1 MKRLFDRI
9 RHGLRNLVRVAE
21 QPLRPER
28 SVANTTTPVP
38 TTPRLRTELDAV
50 DAGRP
55 SEFERHLLRQER
67 ALPPGSTRQRKASLS
82 KARRVVPRQN
92 ALSIWGLSGPT
103 HTSMFDEPATSERPQ
118 LFTGSTLAGRV
129 PQTAPAPPPVASD
142 WTLQA
147 PALLSPQT
155 DERREP
161 PPLFG
166 PADGLGRPDDRD
178 DRPF

>member
-1 MKRLFDRI
+1 MNGLFDRI
-9 RHGLRNLVRVAE
+9 RHGLRTLVRAAE
-21 QPLRPER
+21 PPRPER
-28 SVANTTTPVP
+28 SVSNTTTPVP
-38 TTPRLRTELDAV
+38 TPSRLRTELDAV
-50 DAGRP
+50 DAGRA
-55 SEFERHLLRQER
+55 SEFERHVLRHER
-67 ALPPGSTRQRKASLS
+67 ALPPGSTRQRKANLS

-103 HTSMFDEPATSERPQ
+103 HTSMFDEPATSERPP
-118 LFTGSTLAGRV
+118 LFTGSTRAGRAS
-129 PQTAPAPPPVASD
+129 QTTPAPPPVASD

-147 PALLSPQT
+147 PVLLSPQS